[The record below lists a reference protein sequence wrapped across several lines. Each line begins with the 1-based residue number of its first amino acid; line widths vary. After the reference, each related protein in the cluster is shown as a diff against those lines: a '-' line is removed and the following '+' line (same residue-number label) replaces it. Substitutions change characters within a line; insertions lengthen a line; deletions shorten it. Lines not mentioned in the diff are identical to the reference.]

1 MKINQAEFDRLVMS
15 LLSGTSPEKAIE
27 HCQAN
32 LGLTAKEAL
41 KVVKEARKK
50 ITLAADF
57 VRDEQLGVA
66 ITRLNNIYARA
77 IREMDNKTALQAQR
91 ELNKLMGLYSADA
104 GGTGSD
110 GMTEVYRDRLELI
123 KQYILPLELVD
134 EKYPIE
140 EHVRVAAE
148 IVREQKYKTNLSER

>member
-1 MKINQAEFDRLVMS
+1 VKINQAEFDRLVMS
-15 LLSGTSPEKAIE
+15 LLSGTSPEKVIE

-41 KVVKEARKK
+41 KVVNEARKK

-66 ITRLNNIYARA
+66 ITRLNDIYARA

-110 GMTEVYRDRLELI
+110 GMSEVYREKMELI

-148 IVREQKYKTNLSER
+148 IVRENKYNTSVSGG

>member
-1 MKINQAEFDRLVMS
+1 MVMS
-15 LLSGTSPEKAIE
+15 LLSGTSPEKVVE

-91 ELNKLMGLYSADA
+91 ELNKLMGLYNAEA

-123 KQYILPLELVD
+123 KQYILPLGLVD
-134 EKYPIE
+134 GKYPIE

-148 IVREQKYKTNLSER
+148 IVREKKYHTSVSDRQRQGA